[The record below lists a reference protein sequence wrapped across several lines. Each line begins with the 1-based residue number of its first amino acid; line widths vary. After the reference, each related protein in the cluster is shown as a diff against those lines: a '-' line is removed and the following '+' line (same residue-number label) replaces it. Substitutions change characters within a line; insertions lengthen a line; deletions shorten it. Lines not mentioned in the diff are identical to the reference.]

1 MNIPL
6 LVRKEFVDS
15 MRSRGLWAATALLT
29 VVASAAVFLP
39 SVALDSVD
47 PVVVP
52 QYMLTPVTTFVSI
65 TALVTGYLA
74 IAGERDTGSIKTLFG
89 LPYTRCD
96 VVVGKYLGR
105 AAVVTVA
112 VLVSFLVAGVVGV
125 AVYGSLPYES
135 YIQLGALTVV
145 LAVAFVG
152 IAVAISAGAASR
164 SRAMTLAV
172 GSFFVFELL
181 WSTLVRGVYYVAT
194 LGDLP
199 GLEVPAWYVFLQR
212 SSPGDAFK
220 TAAGTFLPDDVTN
233 VQISGSS
240 GATQG
245 ASGGSGAAPTL
256 AERLGGEVPFY
267 LDDWFALVV
276 LGCWLVVPIVIG
288 YLRFERAD
296 LG

>member
-1 MNIPL
+1 MSVPL

-29 VVASAAVFLP
+29 LVTSGAVFLP

-47 PVVVP
+47 PAVVP
-52 QYMLTPVTTFVSI
+52 QYMLAPVTTFVSI

-89 LPYTRCD
+89 LPYTRRD

-105 AAVVTVA
+105 AAVVGVA
-112 VLVSFLVAGVVGV
+112 VLVSFLAAGVVGV
-125 AVYGSLPYES
+125 AMYGSLPYGS
-135 YIQLGALTVV
+135 YVRLGLLTVV

-152 IAVAISAGAASR
+152 IAVAISAGVASR

-172 GSFFVFELL
+172 GAFFVFELL
-181 WSTLVRGVYYVAT
+181 WSTLARGVYYVVT

-199 GLEVPAWYVFLQR
+199 GVTVPAWYVFVQR
-212 SSPGDAFK
+212 ASPGGAFK
-220 TAAGTFLPDDVTN
+220 TATETFLPGDVAG
-233 VQISGSS
+233 VQISAGGSAQS
-240 GATQG
+240 ANG
-245 ASGGSGAAPTL
+245 ASGVAPTL

-276 LGCWLVVPIVIG
+276 LACWLVVPILVG

>member
-1 MNIPL
+1 MSIPL

-15 MRSRGLWAATALLT
+15 MRSRGLWTATALLT

-89 LPYTRCD
+89 LPYTRRD

-105 AAVVTVA
+105 AAVVSVA
-112 VLVSFLVAGVVGV
+112 VLVSFVVAGVVGV
-125 AVYGSLPYES
+125 AMYGSLPYGS
-135 YIQLGALTVV
+135 YVRLGALTVV

-172 GSFFVFELL
+172 GAFFVFELL
-181 WSTLVRGVYYVAT
+181 WSTLVKGVYYVVT

-199 GLEVPAWYVFLQR
+199 GVAVPGWYVFLQR
-212 SSPGDAFK
+212 ASPGEAFK
-220 TAAGTFLPDDVTN
+220 TVAGTFLPGDVEG
-233 VQISGSS
+233 VQVSTSG
-240 GATQG
+240 GAQG
-245 ASGGSGAAPTL
+245 ASGASGAAPTL
-256 AERLGGEVPFY
+256 AERLGGEVPLY

-276 LGCWLVVPIVIG
+276 LGCWLVVPIVVG